1 MAETGKR
8 RVQLTGTGADGPP
21 SYLRALLAFEP
32 PWLAEF
38 DNLSHEW
45 RRLLCEGLG
54 TLSLTLAGAGP
65 TVVNTF
71 IPGSVPHALAV
82 ASPGLMV
89 MAIILSLGAISGA
102 HLNPVVS
109 IAFALRKE
117 FPWRRVPGY
126 VVAQLAGATLACL
139 LLRALFGRLAL
150 LGATLPG
157 PRVSD
162 PKAFLLEAILTVG
175 LVTVIL
181 GTASGAQQVGPL
193 SALAVGGYITV
204 AGIWGSPVTGA
215 SMNPARTF
223 GPDAVLGMFNHY
235 WVYSLGPL
243 VGAVVAVLLALAF
256 RGPGA
261 DPKAAASAQGTLEE
275 LMRRVRQV
283 EEAVTDETDQTDQ
296 TGENEQSGQSG
307 QTGQKGRTT

>member
-1 MAETGKR
+1 MAGTSNR
-8 RVQLTGTGADGPP
+8 RVQVTGTGADRRP
-21 SYLRALLAFEP
+21 SSLRALLAFEP
-32 PWLAEF
+32 PWVAEF

-45 RRLLCEGLG
+45 RRLLCELVG

-65 TVVNTF
+65 TMVNTF